1 MSLTNVYFLL
11 FAGKPKKQL
20 LSNAANH
27 SATWKVIILRLW
39 YSKKDCSDVSRWSD
53 NLGRLLM
60 HLMFSVMLSALKVIF
75 VKSGTQCFQAGTEYC
90 RFISRITWVIL
101 GIGVTLFFLS
111 HRYSV
116 LIMKLLGLKIDGYKS
131 TMVPYKMPVTDTFC
145 PIKACRNSILLDRQR
160 NCLLDRSNQDCWLDL
175 NFVHWFYDNVH

>member
-1 MSLTNVYFLL
+1 MSPTNVYFLL

-60 HLMFSVMLSALKVIF
+60 HLMFSVMISALKVIDICEVSNTMLPSRNGILSIHFKHYLSNSWDISYFFF
-75 VKSGTQCFQAGTEYC
+75 VSQIFCFDNEA
-90 RFISRITWVIL
+90 
-101 GIGVTLFFLS
+101 IG
-111 HRYSV
+111 
-116 LIMKLLGLKIDGYKS
+116 
-131 TMVPYKMPVTDTFC
+131 
-145 PIKACRNSILLDRQR
+145 A
-160 NCLLDRSNQDCWLDL
+160 QDWWL
-175 NFVHWFYDNVH
+175 